1 MSGGTETGRVS
12 VIGIGGSKAENT
24 LTGIVKDSLE
34 RNWNNF
40 RLGRIHSKED
50 FWHEIKNTDS
60 KVEEPNERF
69 ILELQ
74 KNPSLYQFYRRYYN
88 YHIFREPVRPI
99 RPQSFPMILSEYAG
113 QISRPIYLLG
123 LGLKRLFF

>member
-1 MSGGTETGRVS
+1 MSGGTETGGVS
-12 VIGIGGSKAENT
+12 VIGVGGAKSEKN

-50 FWHEIKNTDS
+50 FWTDIKNIDS
-60 KVEEPNERF
+60 NIEKPSERF

-74 KNPSLYQFYRRYYN
+74 KNPSLY
-88 YHIFREPVRPI
+88 
-99 RPQSFPMILSEYAG
+99 
-113 QISRPIYLLG
+113 
-123 LGLKRLFF
+123 